1 MKIECGTVI
10 VVGGADARP
19 DRNVA
24 GIFWYQGNR
33 KSEHCYENK
42 KSEHCYE
49 NKKSEHCYENR
60 KSEHCYENKKNRILF
75 NTVPFSNSP
84 ENLKIGQVT
93 EIGMK
98 VKS

>member
-49 NKKSEHCYENR
+49 NKK
-60 KSEHCYENKKNRILF
+60 NRILF
-75 NTVPFSNSP
+75 NTVRFSNSP

>member
-49 NKKSEHCYENR
+49 NKK
-60 KSEHCYENKKNRILF
+60 NRILF